1 MRQPVRRDRAS
12 FLACCLWFLVVVP
25 MIGEGAAPAGTG
37 FDGAALQRELS
48 QPVLELH
55 RQGPEA
61 LRLHVQGLAE
71 LDSALD
77 TAQGVSPEE
86 RRTLGDRILARVAQA
101 SLLLRAD
108 RPGAT
113 GTDNAQGDE
122 RRPAALIPGG
132 RLEGFLADRSL
143 LLLGLLG
150 GVIIAFSLGSPTA
163 ARNF

>member
-1 MRQPVRRDRAS
+1 MWQPVGRDRAS

-61 LRLHVQGLAE
+61 LRLHVQGLAAH
-71 LDSALD
+71 DSALD

-86 RRTLGDRILARVAQA
+86 RAPWETASWPGWPRRVFSFAPTARV
-101 SLLLRAD
+101 
-108 RPGAT
+108 RPGPTRLKAT
-113 GTDNAQGDE
+113 SGV
-122 RRPAALIPGG
+122 RR
-132 RLEGFLADRSL
+132 R
-143 LLLGLLG
+143 
-150 GVIIAFSLGSPTA
+150 
-163 ARNF
+163 

>member
-1 MRQPVRRDRAS
+1 
-12 FLACCLWFLVVVP
+12 